1 MIDAAVL
8 LGVTQ
13 RQIENDYYMVDIP
26 KFLRAKTKSNA
37 IDRLSTISLLVG
49 SEGRVMDDREYQR
62 LVKDLRKQAGYVD
75 REEFDREK
83 FEQLRNFF
91 K

>member
-1 MIDAAVL
+1 M
-8 LGVTQ
+8 LGATQ

-26 KFLRAKTKSNA
+26 KFLRSKTKSNA
-37 IDRLSTISLLVG
+37 IERLSMISTLVG
-49 SEGRVMDDREYQR
+49 TEGRAMEDRDYQR
-62 LVKDLRKQAGYVD
+62 MLKDLRKQAGYVERD
-75 REEFDREK
+75 DFDRDK

>member
-37 IDRLSTISLLVG
+37 IERLSMISTLVG
-49 SEGRVMDDREYQR
+49 TEGRVMEDRDYQR
-62 LVKDLRKQAGYVD
+62 MLKDLRKQAGYVERD
-75 REEFDREK
+75 DFDRDK

>member
-1 MIDAAVL
+1 M

-26 KFLRAKTKSNA
+26 KFLRSKTKSNS
-37 IDRLSTISLLVG
+37 IERLSMISTLIG
-49 SEGRVMDDREYQR
+49 TEGRSMEDRDYQR
-62 LVKDLRKQAGYVD
+62 MLKDLRKQAGYVD
-75 REEFDREK
+75 REEFDRDK

>member
-1 MIDAAVL
+1 M

-13 RQIENDYYMVDIP
+13 RQIEDDYYMVDIP
-26 KFLRAKTKSNA
+26 KILRAKTKANA
-37 IDRLSTISLLVG
+37 IDRLSMISLLVG
-49 SEGRVMDDREYQR
+49 SEGRAMDDREYQR
-62 LVKDLRKQAGYVD
+62 FVKDLRKQAGYVD

>member
-1 MIDAAVL
+1 
-8 LGVTQ
+8 
-13 RQIENDYYMVDIP
+13 MVDIP

-37 IDRLSTISLLVG
+37 IERLSMISTLVG
-49 SEGRVMDDREYQR
+49 TEGRVMEDRDYQR
-62 LVKDLRKQAGYVD
+62 MLKDLRKQAGYVERD
-75 REEFDREK
+75 DFDRDK

>member
-1 MIDAAVL
+1 M

-26 KFLRAKTKSNA
+26 KILRSQTKANA
-37 IDRLSTISLLVG
+37 IDRLSMISLLVG
-49 SEGRVMDDREYQR
+49 TEGRAMDDREYQR
-62 LVKDLRKQAGYVD
+62 LVKDLRKQAGYAD

>member
-1 MIDAAVL
+1 
-8 LGVTQ
+8 
-13 RQIENDYYMVDIP
+13 MVDIP
-26 KFLRAKTKSNA
+26 KILRSKTKANA
-37 IDRLSTISLLVG
+37 IDRLSMISLLVG
-49 SEGRVMDDREYQR
+49 SEGRAMDDREYQR